1 MAPDPHAQ
9 EGFRRRFDWGRGG
22 ARGLARHVDVA
33 VVVDVLSFSTSV
45 DVAVARSCE
54 VVPVAWG
61 ERRSAG
67 LSADEAG
74 VLAVGRRATSPEH
87 PYSLSPASLRSIPQG
102 TRLVLPSPNGA
113 TICAELAGS
122 GVLVLVGCLR
132 NAASV
137 ARFAAETG
145 GTVGVIAAGERWPDG
160 SLRPALEDIA
170 GAAAILGALP
180 GPASPE
186 VDAAIAAGTSA
197 ATRRLEQCA
206 SARELIQAGFAED
219 VALALESDVSA
230 CVPLMHDGVLADV
243 AR

>member
-87 PYSLSPASLRSIPQG
+87 PYSLSPAPPEAVPQG
-102 TRLVLPSPNGA
+102 TPP
-113 TICAELAGS
+113 
-122 GVLVLVGCLR
+122 GVPPPKR
-132 NAASV
+132 A
-137 ARFAAETG
+137 
-145 GTVGVIAAGERWPDG
+145 
-160 SLRPALEDIA
+160 
-170 GAAAILGALP
+170 
-180 GPASPE
+180 
-186 VDAAIAAGTSA
+186 
-197 ATRRLEQCA
+197 
-206 SARELIQAGFAED
+206 
-219 VALALESDVSA
+219 
-230 CVPLMHDGVLADV
+230 
-243 AR
+243 